1 MKETK
6 RDIDQ
11 LITPLYVAVNVSNES
26 KSNTVRL
33 SAQLTMMDSS

>member
-1 MKETK
+1 MKETM

-11 LITPLYVAVNVSNES
+11 LITPLYVAVNES
-26 KSNTVRL
+26 KNNTVRL

>member
-11 LITPLYVAVNVSNES
+11 LITPLYVGVNVSNES
-26 KSNTVRL
+26 KNTVRL

>member
-11 LITPLYVAVNVSNES
+11 LITPLYVAVSNES
-26 KSNTVRL
+26 KNNTVRL
-33 SAQLTMMDSS
+33 AGSAHS